1 MKKLVRV
8 SLFVLM
14 ALALSL
20 AIGCKHDS
28 DPEQKPAS
36 SNFVGRWKSTDGST
50 TVTVTSDTFTTKMPG
65 MPDPIS
71 GTYTVSPDGKTLTTS
86 KISFPEDMGGPKAV
100 SMKLKDSET
109 DVMDLP
115 LSKIS
120 EKLGK
125 DLVLVKES
133 STKFNLNGTW
143 TGNVVIDGEEILRDA
158 TIVFIDNNAT
168 LKLPE
173 NQDVT
178 ATVTQNGNFFTIRRG
193 GDDQELVES
202 TGLIS
207 VSGKAWLDDG
217 FVFTKE

>member
-14 ALALSL
+14 ALTLSL

-50 TVTVTSDTFTTKMPG
+50 TVTVTSDRFTTEVTG

-86 KISFPEDMGGPKAV
+86 EIPLPDGGGAKAV

-115 LSKIS
+115 LSEIGVK
-120 EKLGK
+120 E

-168 LKLPE
+168 LKLPG

-193 GDDQELVES
+193 DDQKLVES
-202 TGLIS
+202 TGLVS

>member
-14 ALALSL
+14 ALTLSL

-50 TVTVTSDTFTTKMPG
+50 TVIVTSDRFTTEVTG
-65 MPDPIS
+65 MPEPIS

-86 KISFPEDMGGPKAV
+86 EIPLPDGGGAKAV

-168 LKLPE
+168 LKLPG

-178 ATVTQNGNFFTIRRG
+178 ATVTQNGNFFTIRR

-217 FVFTKE
+217 FVFTKKSL

>member
-14 ALALSL
+14 ALTLSL

-50 TVTVTSDTFTTKMPG
+50 TVTVTSDTFTTKMPR

-168 LKLPE
+168 LKLPG

-202 TGLIS
+202 TGLVS